1 MTGSRGC
8 TLAIVQARTS
18 STRLPGK
25 VLKPLAGAPMIL
37 RQLERVSRAG
47 TLDGVV
53 VATSDDASDNDLA
66 VLLTNAGYD
75 IVRGP
80 LEDVLARFTDVLDR
94 YQPDVVVRITA
105 DCPLISPTVID
116 LVVEQF
122 HASVADYVSNTLQPT
137 YPDGLDVEVT
147 TAEALRTV
155 ASVSTDR
162 HEREHV
168 TLGLYRHPEKFIVEN
183 VVDPS
188 GNDNS
193 SMRWTVDNPGDFS
206 FVSTIY
212 EHLYPHHFDYDDVL
226 DLLKSQPELNRTD
239 ANAPRN
245 AALEGL
251 ATGAMSNPT
260 AQDHP

>member
-1 MTGSRGC
+1 MTGSRGR

-18 STRLPGK
+18 SSRLPGK
-25 VLKPLAGAPMIL
+25 VLKPLAGVPMIL
-37 RQLERVSRAG
+37 RQLERVSRAR

-53 VATSDDASDNDLA
+53 AATSDDTSDDELA

-80 LEDVLARFTDVLDR
+80 LEDVLARFTLALDV

-105 DCPLISPTVID
+105 DCPLISPAVID
-116 LVVEQF
+116 LVVERF
-122 HASVADYVSNTLQPT
+122 HATTADYVANTLRPT
-137 YPDGLDVEVT
+137 YPDGLDVEVVISQ
-147 TAEALRTV
+147 ALREIAGT
-155 ASVSTDR
+155 STDK

-168 TLGLYRHPEKFIVEN
+168 TLGLYRSPEKFSVEN

-193 SMRWTVDNPGDFS
+193 RMRWTVDNPGDFA
-206 FVSTIY
+206 FVSSIY
-212 EHLYPHHFDYDDVL
+212 EHLYPHHFDYDDIL
-226 DLLKSQPELNRTD
+226 DLLKLHPELNRTD
-239 ANAPRN
+239 AIAPRN

-251 ATGAMSNPT
+251 DTGAMSNPRT
-260 AQDHP
+260 KD